1 MFVKV
6 RDLLGISAV
15 SLLKYGVEPDYDVIH
30 AIKILGEKAPHLA
43 KLLEAVMEETTR
55 AFPNGG

>member
-1 MFVKV
+1 M
-6 RDLLGISAV
+6 RDLLGTSAV
-15 SLLKYGVEPDYDVIH
+15 LLLKYGVEPDYDVIH

>member
-1 MFVKV
+1 M

-43 KLLEAVMEETTR
+43 KLLEAVMEERTR